1 MGILLT
7 GNILEESLQ
16 QLVEAYKHITALGL
30 ETGLPFSIEKTE
42 IQHFSRK
49 QQQYLPIVTL
59 PGIREITPSLYT
71 RWLGVLLDMSQAMA
85 WSLVVGYALNLVLDK
100 VSATSV
106 YSLGI
111 AAS

>member
-1 MGILLT
+1 MGEV
-7 GNILEESLQ
+7 GW
-16 QLVEAYKHITALGL
+16 
-30 ETGLPFSIEKTE
+30 F
-42 IQHFSRK
+42 
-49 QQQYLPIVTL
+49 
-59 PGIREITPSLYT
+59 
-71 RWLGVLLDMSQAMA
+71 LGVRVLRDRPNKKLWLYQDSYIKHLSQAMA

>member
-1 MGILLT
+1 MAKL
-7 GNILEESLQ
+7 
-16 QLVEAYKHITALGL
+16 
-30 ETGLPFSIEKTE
+30 
-42 IQHFSRK
+42 
-49 QQQYLPIVTL
+49 
-59 PGIREITPSLYT
+59 
-71 RWLGVLLDMSQAMA
+71 SQAMA

>member
-1 MGILLT
+1 LSGKGRVRDSYSEL
-7 GNILEESLQ
+7 
-16 QLVEAYKHITALGL
+16 
-30 ETGLPFSIEKTE
+30 
-42 IQHFSRK
+42 
-49 QQQYLPIVTL
+49 
-59 PGIREITPSLYT
+59 
-71 RWLGVLLDMSQAMA
+71 SQAMA